1 MTLVGERIR
10 PAQALQ
16 PTRSAFGSQGTH
28 PLDQTASI
36 RSRGRREDYSSL
48 RPINK
53 QGQRIPPIQ
62 HIDESL
68 QASLSPSQ
76 AGRRT
81 RTEPNQ
87 HHHVGP
93 RTPRRR
99 RRSGLET
106 NLHQTVIRTP
116 RRVCHFDLGRDGIRS
131 GRRGVI
137 VRKIVQQLLEPHRIG
152 RGKLTFLK
160 GLADLGIAGVAR
172 LQREGGPGRGRR
184 RLEGNLPGGLCP
196 RARRGS
202 LSLNGRGGRGG
213 RGGRTGLGLLSQL
226 GGRAGRRSD

>member
-10 PAQALQ
+10 PAQTLQ

-28 PLDQTASI
+28 PSDQNSSI
-36 RSRGRREDYSSL
+36 RSSGRREDYTSL
-48 RPINK
+48 RPVDE
-53 QGQRIPPIQ
+53 QGQRIPLIQ
-62 HIDESL
+62 GLDEGL
-68 QASLSPSQ
+68 QASLSPRQ

-81 RTEPNQ
+81 RTEPNE

-116 RRVCHFDLGRDGIRS
+116 RRVGHFDLGRDGIRS
-131 GRRGVI
+131 GRCGVI

-160 GLADLGIAGVAR
+160 GLADLRIARVAR

-202 LSLNGRGGRGG
+202 LSLNGRGGR
-213 RGGRTGLGLLSQL
+213 TGLGLLSQL
-226 GGRAGRRSD
+226 GGRAGRKSD